1 MTELVTAPADA
12 TPTGTTTFI
21 EAVASAIAAEG
32 VTHAFGLMGA
42 GTIRLT
48 HHLVVDHGVRY
59 HATRHENAVVGA
71 AEGSARATGDV
82 GVGMVTWGPALTN
95 CITALVTADRGA
107 SPLVLVAAD
116 SWTLSAHEEP
126 FSGGSQAIDQE
137 RITDAIDVP
146 TVVATPDNAYAAVA
160 DAFALARRRSGP
172 VVLKL
177 PAELEIVP
185 VSGGAPVP
193 APRGTAAR
201 EIVMPADDDV
211 ERVASLL
218 RHAERPVVLGGLGVW
233 RCDGQSLLAELAD
246 RTGAVLAT
254 SLRAAGMFREH
265 PASVGVAG
273 GFAPP
278 AVGDLLRSAD
288 LVVAFGASLNLF
300 TTMKG
305 TAFGEATVVQVVDD
319 RKALG
324 AIVPVDVEVHADA
337 YAFAEALLAAVPE
350 DRPASSIREDA
361 DALGDRRRF
370 AFPDMSTPGALDPRA
385 VCRRLNE
392 LLPADRAIVSDS
404 GQFCMYPIESMD
416 VWSPDALLWMMDFGA
431 VGSGLG
437 PALGTASARPERP
450 TVLFI
455 GDGGLLMTVG
465 DLDLAVRDRLPLLV
479 VCLNDGAYGAEIYH
493 LRNWGLPLEHAQ
505 FATPDL
511 AAIAR
516 SFGCDAERITDLPQL
531 DALADRLARLD
542 GPLFLDVVIT
552 GEELPSPL
560 RQHV

>member
-1 MTELVTAPADA
+1 MTALSTAPTDTAPA
-12 TPTGTTTFI
+12 GTATFI
-21 EAVASAIAAEG
+21 EAIASAIAAEG

-71 AEGSARATGDV
+71 AEGSARSTGEV

-107 SPLVLVAAD
+107 SPIVLVAAD
-116 SWTLSAHEEP
+116 SWTLSAQEEP
-126 FSGGSQAIDQE
+126 FSGGSQSIDQE

-146 TVVATPDNAYAAVA
+146 TITATPEDAYSAVA
-160 DAFALARRRSGP
+160 EAFALARRRSGP

-177 PAELEIVP
+177 PAELETAP
-185 VSGGAPVP
+185 VSGGEPVP
-193 APRGTAAR
+193 APRDAAR
-201 EIVMPADDDV
+201 EVVAPAAADV
-211 ERVASLL
+211 ERVAALL
-218 RHAERPVVLGGLGVW
+218 RQAKRPAVIGGLGVW
-233 RCDGQSLLAELAD
+233 RCGGQSLLGELAD

-254 SLRAAGMFREH
+254 TLRAAGMFREH

-305 TAFGEATVVQVVDD
+305 TAFGTATVVQVVDD
-319 RKALG
+319 AEALG
-324 AIVPVDVEVHADA
+324 AIVPVDVGVHADA
-337 YAFAEALLAAVPE
+337 HAFAEALLEAIPDA
-350 DRPASSIREDA
+350 RPSSAIRVDA
-361 DALGDRRRF
+361 DALGDGRRF
-370 AFPDMSTPGALDPRA
+370 AFPDMSAPGALDPRA
-385 VCRRLNE
+385 VCRRINE
-392 LLPADRAIVSDS
+392 LLPAERTIVSDS

-416 VWSPDALLWMMDFGA
+416 VWAPDALLWMMDFGA
-431 VGSGLG
+431 VGNGFG
-437 PALGTASARPERP
+437 PALGSAVARPERP
-450 TVLFI
+450 TVLFV
-455 GDGGLLMTVG
+455 GDGGFLMTVG

-505 FATPDL
+505 FETPDL

-516 SFGCDAERITDLPQL
+516 SFGCDAERITELAQL
-531 DALADRLARLD
+531 DGLADRLAQLD

>member
-1 MTELVTAPADA
+1 MNTTAEQTLTHA
-12 TPTGTTTFI
+12 GTTTFV
-21 EAVASAIAAEG
+21 EAVARAIAAEG

-59 HATRHENAVVGA
+59 HATRHENGTVGA
-71 AEGSARATGDV
+71 AEGIARSTGTV

-107 SPLVLVAAD
+107 SPIVLVAAD
-116 SWTLSAHEEP
+116 SWTLSEHDEP

-137 RITDAIDVP
+137 RITEAIDVP
-146 TVVATPDNAYAAVA
+146 TVVATPDDAYASVA
-160 DAFALARRRSGP
+160 EAFALARRRSGP

-177 PAELEIVP
+177 PAELEIEP
-185 VSGGAPVP
+185 VGGGEPMPVP
-193 APRGTAAR
+193 HEDAVGEVVVPGD
-201 EIVMPADDDV
+201 ADV
-211 ERVASLL
+211 QRVATLL
-218 RHAERPVVLGGLGVW
+218 RQAERPVVIGGLGAW
-233 RCDGQSLLAELAD
+233 RGGAHELLGELAD

-254 SLRAAGMFREH
+254 TLRTAGMFREY

-278 AVGDLLRSAD
+278 AVADLLRSAD
-288 LVVAFGASLNLF
+288 CVVAFGASLNLF

-305 TAFGEATVVQVVDD
+305 TAFGTATLVQVVDD
-319 RKALG
+319 RAALG
-324 AIVPVDVEVHADA
+324 RIVPVDVGVHADA
-337 YAFAEALLAAVPE
+337 RAFAEALLEAIP
-350 DRPASSIREDA
+350 DGRPSSAIRDDA
-361 DALGDRRRF
+361 DALGDGRQF
-370 AFPDMSTPGALDPRA
+370 SFPDMSAPGALDPRA

-392 LLPADRAIVSDS
+392 LVPAERAIVSDS

-416 VWSPDALLWMMDFGA
+416 VWAPDALLWMMDFGA
-431 VGSGLG
+431 VGNGLG
-437 PALGTASARPERP
+437 AALGAAVARPDRP

-455 GDGGLLMTVG
+455 GDGGFFMTMG
-465 DLDLAVRDRLPLLV
+465 DLDTAVRDRLPLLV
-479 VCLNDGAYGAEIYH
+479 VCLNDGAYGAEIFH

-516 SFGCDAERITDLPQL
+516 SFGCEAERITELAQL
-531 DALADRLARLD
+531 DGLADRFACLD

-552 GEELPSPL
+552 GDELPSPL